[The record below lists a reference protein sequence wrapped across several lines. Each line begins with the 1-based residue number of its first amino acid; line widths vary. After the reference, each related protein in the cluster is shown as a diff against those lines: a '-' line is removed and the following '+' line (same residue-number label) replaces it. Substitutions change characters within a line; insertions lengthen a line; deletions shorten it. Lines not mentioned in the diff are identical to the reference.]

1 MKIKITA
8 NFRTSRRLPFEDWKR
23 IMSPKMRPK
32 SLGTFER
39 RDRFVGFHYF
49 RSTQRTKWNQEKAK
63 AKQIALHTR
72 CMTAL
77 QSLTDHLRKKMKTI
91 EWKRQRWWRK
101 WNGWEAWKEGKFLSA
116 GHWQLL
122 VLLRLFSRFY
132 YGQWILTKNG
142 LLRSNRGIFLSPLTL
157 PRTGGSVG
165 WALGCHAGGR
175 EFDSGS

>member
-8 NFRTSRRLPFEDWKR
+8 NFRASRCLPFEDWKR
-23 IMSPKMRPK
+23 IMSPKMRLK

-39 RDRFVGFHYF
+39 RDWFAWFHYF

-72 CMTAL
+72 CMTVL
-77 QSLTDHLRKKMKTI
+77 QSLTDHLRKKMKTT

-122 VLLRLFSRFY
+122 VLLRLFSRIY
-132 YGQWILTKNG
+132 YGQWILMKTGNLSLPTNFTVHRWLSWLSIG
-142 LLRSNRGIFLSPLTL
+142 LSCGRSWVWLRPD
-157 PRTGGSVG
+157 
-165 WALGCHAGGR
+165 HH
-175 EFDSGS
+175 SGS